1 MKIKLGNE
9 NFKCGVISYERD
21 NEKIVVEFSFNVEMS
36 LEDARIL
43 GGMQHKNTEDI
54 GIADYFNAVRGR
66 TFKDKWKIT
75 VELKGFEEEIK
86 LLRKKE

>member
-43 GGMQHKNTEDI
+43 GGMPYKDV
-54 GIADYFNAVRGR
+54 GIADYFRSAREGAL
-66 TFKDKWKIT
+66 KDKWEIT
-75 VELKGFEEEIK
+75 VELKGFED
-86 LLRKKE
+86 LT